1 MTRRRA
7 AAELHVMRHVD
18 SGPQI
23 QRAEAQSAPGRPFLL
38 SLVAGILIIQAWILP
53 IFFAFTLFS
62 AADSP
67 VAINGVQVPIGEVRV
82 QLLVMFVLWF
92 ALAAY
97 AGPGLWRGNAKAR
110 SIFFAAFVVVEGAAL
125 VMTLA
130 QHQGVEGL
138 IAAAIYASLSNALVC
153 IVLGWYLYMKPNV
166 RAFFERKSS
175 GVAGAA

>member
-1 MTRRRA
+1 
-7 AAELHVMRHVD
+7 L
-18 SGPQI
+18 G
-23 QRAEAQSAPGRPFLL
+23 
-38 SLVAGILIIQAWILP
+38 LVAGILIIQAWTLP
-53 IFFAFTLFS
+53 IFFVFTLFS

-67 VAINGVQVPIGEVRV
+67 VVINGAQLPIGEVRV
-82 QLLVMFVLWF
+82 ELLVMFVLWF

-110 SIFFAAFVVVEGAAL
+110 NTFFAALVVIEVAAV

-138 IAAAIYASLSNALVC
+138 IVAAIYASLSNVLVC
-153 IVLGWYLYMKPNV
+153 ILVGWYLYMKPNV
-166 RAFFERKSS
+166 RAYFERKSS